1 MKERLTRVIRNTPDF
16 ELSAWYAEPDEAI
29 ENAEKLKADL
39 ILVDIEEEKGLKGFD
54 HLKRTFPKAAIICLS
69 RQWDSEEQA
78 RLIRAGASGYM
89 IKPFTGAELTEAVK
103 TFTRIHT
110 GGRSEVITFFSPKGK
125 SGKTTLVSN
134 LAVAMARKV
143 NEPVAIIDADFQFG
157 DQSVFLNLRP
167 QSTITEAIRDIEF
180 LSPVTLKP
188 YFVKVSEN
196 LHVLCGASKPEQVDV
211 VTIDKFTS
219 LINMVK
225 SLYGYVLID
234 MPSGFSDITATAC
247 ELSTRTILMTM
258 YNGGYEVVHMRRALE
273 IFKAWDDYEKR
284 VELLFTR
291 LVPGKENQEK
301 FSQLMGYPVKY
312 IIPNAYN
319 LVSESVDN
327 GRLAINE
334 DENDPFSQAVL
345 AMADA
350 LIAEK

>member
-1 MKERLTRVIRNTPDF
+1 
-16 ELSAWYAEPDEAI
+16 
-29 ENAEKLKADL
+29 
-39 ILVDIEEEKGLKGFD
+39 
-54 HLKRTFPKAAIICLS
+54 
-69 RQWDSEEQA
+69 
-78 RLIRAGASGYM
+78 
-89 IKPFTGAELTEAVK
+89 
-103 TFTRIHT
+103 
-110 GGRSEVITFFSPKGK
+110 
-125 SGKTTLVSN
+125 
-134 LAVAMARKV
+134 MARKV

-319 LVSESVDN
+319 LVSESADN